1 METPSQRARRV
12 LPITVLTGFLGS
24 GKTTLLNSLLA
35 GPELADSVVLVNE
48 RGAIAL
54 DHLLVRDVRED
65 LIVLESGCVCCS
77 VRNDLVATLCDLVV
91 KVWRKELSPF
101 RRVLLETTG
110 LADPVPVVGTLAKN
124 GLVLEHYYLAALV
137 TTLDAELG
145 ARTLE
150 RHEEARR
157 QVALADRLV
166 LTKVDRASEVDAL
179 AAEAAARSLNATAP
193 LARSSQGDVEV
204 EFILNAALTG
214 RTLSSAVDAWLL
226 APGEHEAGH
235 HGDGPLA
242 PAESLLRRDRATIPA
257 QRAQPHGH
265 SHGLA
270 HQHDAH
276 PDVATFSVEFER
288 PVPFGAFS
296 LWLSMVAQLSG
307 HLILRLK
314 GIVWSE
320 HDELPVVVQ
329 AVQHVV
335 YPTYTL
341 PSWPDGARR
350 TRIVVI
356 TWRATPAEV
365 RDLKSSLL
373 AACAAG

>member
-1 METPSQRARRV
+1 METPSQRARRL

-35 GPELADSVVLVNE
+35 GPQLADSVVLVNE

-91 KVWRKELSPF
+91 KVWRKEMPPF

-166 LTKVDRASEVDAL
+166 LTKVDRATEVDAL
-179 AAEAAARSLNATAP
+179 AAEAAARSLNAFAP
-193 LARSSQGDVEV
+193 LARSSRGDVEV
-204 EFILNAALTG
+204 DFVLNAALTG

-226 APGEHEAGH
+226 APGEHEAGDQ
-235 HGDGPLA
+235 GAERLA
-242 PAESLLRRDRATIPA
+242 PVESLMRRGRPA
-257 QRAQPHGH
+257 SLAQSAQANGH
-265 SHGLA
+265 SQGPVR
-270 HQHDAH
+270 HDAH
-276 PDVATFSVEFER
+276 PDVVTFSIELDR

-320 HDELPVVVQ
+320 RDELPVVVQ

-356 TWRATPAEV
+356 TWRATPSEV

-373 AACAAG
+373 AACAVS